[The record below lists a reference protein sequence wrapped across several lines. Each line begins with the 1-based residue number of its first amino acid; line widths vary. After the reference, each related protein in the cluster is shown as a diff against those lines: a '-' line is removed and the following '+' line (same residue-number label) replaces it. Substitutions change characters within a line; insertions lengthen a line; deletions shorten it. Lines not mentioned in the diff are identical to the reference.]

1 MVLYNSGSKGLS
13 PQECGKKVKIVVA
26 YTDIAALGA
35 NVTQSSSNVMS
46 SITDSGQAAYFTVD
60 FKKTAN
66 SITYNNKS
74 RVHISDVVVTP
85 TSGALPTVAISE
97 NAVST
102 PQAIRFTITA
112 GSASGGGT
120 MTLLGTA
127 L

>member
-1 MVLYNSGSKGLS
+1 MVLYNSGSKGLA
-13 PQECGKKVKIVVA
+13 PQDCGKKVKIVVA
-26 YTDIAALGA
+26 YADITALAA
-35 NVTQSSSNVMS
+35 NVTQSSSNVIS
-46 SITDSGQAAYFTVD
+46 SISDSGQAAYFVVD

-66 SITYNNKS
+66 SIQYNNKS

-85 TSGALPTVAISE
+85 TTGALPTVAIE
-97 NAVST
+97 EAATTT

-112 GSASGGGT
+112 GSATGGGT